1 MTGITEFRCNDIVY
15 LEFIKTTGGYMDI
28 NTKDI
33 EAIANYWDEYAPL
46 FDGDHNEENI
56 DMWSEELMK
65 LLNDGDQNVNKV
77 LDIGTG
83 TGFLALMLAEN
94 GCDVTGIDISREMM
108 EIGMRKASE
117 HGLNIDFTYSLCE
130 EIPFSD
136 NEFDAAVNARVL
148 WTLTEPVKALK
159 EWKRV
164 VRPGG
169 KIISF
174 MRVANIDGSLYYKK
188 EEGEVVLPLSNATR
202 EDYIRVYLDAGLVN
216 IGVIELPEEMSTSD
230 MGHWTTFIGE
240 VPDETTTK

>member
-1 MTGITEFRCNDIVY
+1 
-15 LEFIKTTGGYMDI
+15 MDI

-56 DMWSEELMK
+56 DMWSEELIK

-130 EIPFSD
+130 EILFSD

-230 MGHWTTFIGE
+230 MGHWTAFIGE

>member
-1 MTGITEFRCNDIVY
+1 
-15 LEFIKTTGGYMDI
+15 MDI

-117 HGLNIDFTYSLCE
+117 HGLNIDFT
-130 EIPFSD
+130 
-136 NEFDAAVNARVL
+136 
-148 WTLTEPVKALK
+148 
-159 EWKRV
+159 
-164 VRPGG
+164 
-169 KIISF
+169 
-174 MRVANIDGSLYYKK
+174 
-188 EEGEVVLPLSNATR
+188 
-202 EDYIRVYLDAGLVN
+202 
-216 IGVIELPEEMSTSD
+216 
-230 MGHWTTFIGE
+230 
-240 VPDETTTK
+240 